1 MRKWNRFCMISVAGR
16 AGFTALPVCRR
27 MVIKKR
33 QTQSS
38 IVDSHKP
45 VELPHPGQSRIAAL

>member
-1 MRKWNRFCMISVAGR
+1 MISVAGR